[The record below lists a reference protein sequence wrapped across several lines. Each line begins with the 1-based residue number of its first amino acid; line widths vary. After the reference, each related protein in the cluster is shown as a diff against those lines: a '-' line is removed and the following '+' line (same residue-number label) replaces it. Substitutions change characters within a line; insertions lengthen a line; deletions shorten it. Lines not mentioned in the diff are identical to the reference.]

1 MSIQSDGL
9 DCYLLA
15 TTAATTTHAEITTAI
30 TTGKRIGKI
39 KDMGEIGGSRPVQ
52 TTTYM
57 SKDDAEKG
65 LGAVEYGN
73 INVNCTFE
81 PADITGQK
89 DLKDMFDGNTA
100 RQFVVKE
107 SDGAFTVF
115 PCLCSSSKRVFATG
129 QLVAYNAVVEQ
140 NGKDERRVSA

>member
-30 TTGKRIGKI
+30 ATGKRIGKI
-39 KDMGEIGGSRPVQ
+39 KDMGEVGGSRPV
-52 TTTYM
+52 TSTTYM
-57 SKDDAEKG
+57 SVDDAEKG
-65 LGAVEYGN
+65 QGSIEYGN

-81 PADITGQK
+81 PADVTGQK
-89 DLKDMFDGNTA
+89 ELQDIFNGNSR
-100 RQFVVKE
+100 RQFVIKE

-115 PCLCSSSKRVFATG
+115 PCMCSSSKRAFATG